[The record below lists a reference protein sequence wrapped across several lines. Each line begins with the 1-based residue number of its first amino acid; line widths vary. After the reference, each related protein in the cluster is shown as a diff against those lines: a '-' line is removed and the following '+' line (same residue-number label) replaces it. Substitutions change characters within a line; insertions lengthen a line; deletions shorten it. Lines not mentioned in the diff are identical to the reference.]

1 MKYKVEVTVT
11 AQVTYEVE
19 VEASSESKAEDIAT
33 GMWRTATPDDFQVEK
48 GYITN
53 WEVDSI
59 QNLTWECEAC
69 EKEIPQ
75 AEYEKN
81 DFVCDACFA
90 EQVEEDQ
97 KREARLAAFRKNR
110 RDFLY
115 PANPETEDKAH
126 A

>member
-1 MKYKVEVTVT
+1 MKYQVEVTVY
-11 AQVTYEVE
+11 AQCTYTVE

-33 GMWRTATPDDFQVEK
+33 GMWREKTPSDFQVEK
-48 GYITN
+48 GYINN

-59 QNLTWECEAC
+59 KNLTWECEAC

-81 DFVCDACFA
+81 DLVCDGCFA
-90 EQVEEDQ
+90 EQVEEDK
-97 KREARLAAFRKNR
+97 KRDARIAAYRKNR

-115 PANPETEDKAH
+115 PAEPDAPSATNL
-126 A
+126 